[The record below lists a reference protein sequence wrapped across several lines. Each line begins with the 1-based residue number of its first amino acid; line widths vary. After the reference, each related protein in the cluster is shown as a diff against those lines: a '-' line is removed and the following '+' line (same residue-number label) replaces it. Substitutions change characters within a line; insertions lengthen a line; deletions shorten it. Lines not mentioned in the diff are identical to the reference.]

1 VAIVQRTR
9 LGQLLVAFAL
19 VVLVASGLALALG
32 AVVTSTSVATD
43 AAPELIHVDVMRAP
57 IEAELGRAVTA
68 ALPPGSIS
76 AETSAVVAARIVRD
90 GAVVDEIARATA
102 GAHDLW
108 TSGEAT
114 VLVLDPE
121 VVTPAAIAAL
131 RDVDLGL
138 ARTVDTGL
146 RVVPAAIALP
156 ATATSSDRVDQVTS
170 LGNLGVFVGLVALI
184 GGAVLDVRRDRT
196 IRSISTA
203 LFVLGLALC
212 VTPLLARLPDVVSWG
227 WSSAVVVE
235 MLAAALVP
243 LVVAGVASLAMGA
256 FLRAVA
262 SQLAPTITARIEA
275 RERDA
280 ITPPPAPTGAH
291 LSKRKGKEVRQQ
303 AIDAFFGP
311 ESDETSSTPN
321 DPGEVAAPAPIDP
334 RTISAGPR
342 RSTSDG
348 FAQAVDA
355 VDSAPGGDD
364 DEDDSTERDAGVDEA
379 EAAAAERR
387 EALERLDGQRSPLR
401 THLPR

>member
-1 VAIVQRTR
+1 VQRTR
-9 LGQLLVAFAL
+9 LGQLLVAVAL
-19 VVLVASGLALALG
+19 VVLVASGLTLVLG
-32 AVVTSTSVATD
+32 AVVSSTSVATD
-43 AAPELIHVDVMRAP
+43 AAPALVHVDVVRTP
-57 IEAELGRAVTA
+57 IEAELARSVTV
-68 ALPPGSIS
+68 ALPSGSIS
-76 AETSAVVAARIVRD
+76 AETASAVAARIVRD
-90 GAVVDEIARATA
+90 GAVVDEIARAA
-102 GAHDLW
+102 SESHDLW
-108 TSGEAT
+108 RSGATT

-131 RDVDLGL
+131 RDVDLDL
-138 ARTVDTGL
+138 ARTVNSDL
-146 RVVPAAIALP
+146 RVVPDAIALP
-156 ATATSSDRVDQVTS
+156 ATATSSDRADQLTS
-170 LGNLGVFVGLVALI
+170 LGTFGVIVGLVALV

-203 LFVLGLALC
+203 LLVFGLVLI
-212 VTPLLARLPDVVSWG
+212 VTPLLAHVPDVNAWG

-243 LVVAGVASLAMGA
+243 LVVAGVASLAIGA

-262 SQLAPTITARIEA
+262 AQLAPTIVARIET

-311 ESDETSSTPN
+311 EGDDESASTTDDTS
-321 DPGEVAAPAPIDP
+321 EVAEPAPIDP

-348 FAQAVDA
+348 FAQAVEA
-355 VDSAPGGDD
+355 VDSAPDGADDADDPTDGNAGDD
-364 DEDDSTERDAGVDEA
+364 EA
-379 EAAAAERR
+379 QAAAVERR